1 MCIRDRYAAELAEI
15 DYEEF
20 RKETEMFGNIA
31 ANLKKAADPKQLNAM
46 LRDYLV
52 QVGGALPWEGDFNT
66 FMQQKEKPLVFC

>member
-1 MCIRDRYAAELAEI
+1 
-15 DYEEF
+15 
-20 RKETEMFGNIA
+20 MFGNIA